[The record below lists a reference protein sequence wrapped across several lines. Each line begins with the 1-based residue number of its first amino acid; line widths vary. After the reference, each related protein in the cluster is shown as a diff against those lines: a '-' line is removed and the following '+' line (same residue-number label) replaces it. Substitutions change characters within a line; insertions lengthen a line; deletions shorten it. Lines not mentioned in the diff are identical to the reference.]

1 MIEYTTV
8 SMIESFYDES
18 LMIVG
23 YLGSIGVLLGVIWGT
38 TIGFTILDE
47 FDDGFDDEFDDEFVI
62 IGFPYLSAILIILTE
77 TNIGPDFELS
87 LTCPPQNLI

>member
-8 SMIESFYDES
+8 SRIESFYDV
-18 LMIVG
+18 LLTIVEF
-23 YLGSIGVLLGVIWGT
+23 LGSIGVLLGVIWGT

-47 FDDGFDDEFDDEFVI
+47 FDDEFDDEFVI

-77 TNIGPDFELS
+77 TNIGPAKELS